1 MGSPRIVR
9 QSLRAKEFYSQ
20 VCRPCYE
27 SLQNAATQTP
37 LVIMLWGP
45 RQRTHGWSNK
55 RLQIR
60 DELRRLGHTVFF
72 SEQLGVPTAAFTKK
86 AVEWLQHDA
95 ADLIVAMQPSYDSV
109 GAVQHFAEFRVVES
123 RMLLF
128 INEAAP
134 DEHLYHRALTE
145 LKTHYDNVETYKLP
159 EDIIQDNLLKKII
172 AKVSVMQMVKHRA
185 IQKARSWGL
194 KSDDYAVGF
203 VQPGATPQPF
213 RYNLLE
219 LYREH
224 RDEIDV
230 LTDLTALFILA
241 YVNQIGGITLKALS
255 YEVGLAETL
264 LHRKMVPLQ
273 RSEMMVESNGM
284 LSVTGFG
291 KRILDGVGLV
301 APAAPISSPR
311 PSAPI
316 SMLRFAAIRR
326 ERMAAI
332 ARGAGLSLATA
343 MLLILVALYWS
354 ATVQNQLPLVYTP
367 TYPAVAPTK
376 THTPTPLTT
385 PIPPIRR

>member
-1 MGSPRIVR
+1 
-9 QSLRAKEFYSQ
+9 
-20 VCRPCYE
+20 
-27 SLQNAATQTP
+27 
-37 LVIMLWGP
+37 VIMLWGP

-95 ADLIVAMQPSYDSV
+95 ADLIIAMQPSYDSV

-145 LKTHYDNVETYKLP
+145 LKTYYDNVETYKLP
-159 EDIIQDNLLKKII
+159 EDLIQDNLLKKII

-273 RSEMMVESNGM
+273 RGEMMVESNGM

-291 KRILDGVGLV
+291 KRILNGVGLV

-326 ERMAAI
+326 ERMATI

-367 TYPAVAPTK
+367 THPAVAPTK